1 MDVTRCTSDISEF
14 CERETSE
21 SGNLSI
27 RIRDE
32 GRSSGEI
39 ICEDWRN
46 SSSESG
52 YYTSIVEV
60 EIGSF
65 SDGSGIESL
74 PCLVSPEVLS
84 RES

>member
-14 CERETSE
+14 CEGETRE

-65 SDGSGIESL
+65 GDSGGAQSL
-74 PCLVSPEVLS
+74 PCLISAEVLS